1 VQEEVS
7 GDECGLQARQG
18 AQIRR
23 KQFEDENRRIREE
36 LLQHGDNRQYL
47 TAMSI
52 CFAQRLAIAF
62 RILAALKR
70 RDISRAHT
78 FGLR

>member
-1 VQEEVS
+1 M
-7 GDECGLQARQG
+7 
-18 AQIRR
+18 
-23 KQFEDENRRIREE
+23 FHEE
-36 LLQHGDNRQYL
+36 LLQHGDYRQYL

-62 RILAALKR
+62 WILDPLKR

-78 FGLR
+78 LDLLRH